1 MKISVLSSG
10 SKGNCSYIETSNLK
24 ILVDLGTTSGYVTK
38 NLKNLGVD
46 PSEINYIFLT
56 HTHID
61 HVYGLEVFIKKFNPI
76 VCLTPKMHNELNDRI
91 NLTNYLYL
99 EDYDKFEDLEVN
111 VIKTS
116 HDTDDSNAY
125 LFTSNNKSVVYVTDT
140 GYVNMK
146 YKELLVNK
154 EIYVM
159 ESNHDVELLMN
170 GKYPYNIN
178 QRILGDRGHLS
189 NKDASYYLSKMIGN
203 KTKEIILIHLSEEN
217 NNEELA
223 YNELKNKLIEAEKHV
238 ERIKISKQNERTEL
252 VEV

>member
-99 EDYDKFEDLEVN
+99 EDYNKFEDLEVN

-170 GKYPYNIN
+170 GKYPYNIK

-223 YNELKNKLIEAEKHV
+223 YNELKNKLIEAEKNV
-238 ERIKISKQNERTEL
+238 ESIKISKQNERTEL